1 MNHTLA
7 LSLHAAKRRLKIAF
21 AAALGLSLAA
31 AAPVSAMAQDT
42 PQVVR
47 IAVVAWSSGGK
58 TQYAGASALIDA
70 DKSLKNALA
79 ARHIKLQ
86 WVPVSTAAVG
96 TLVNEGF
103 ASGTI
108 DFAGYGDLPSVVA
121 NAAGTR
127 TKLIVPGGV
136 GSNTYLVVPENS
148 SAKSILDLKGK
159 RIALNRGRPW
169 EVSFNKLLAANGLKL
184 SDFRIFNLDPQA
196 GAAAVAAG
204 RVDGFFTLA
213 DAWSLADKH
222 VGKIIW
228 STKNAPDDWK
238 MRAELWGDAR
248 FVAQHPDITQ
258 IVADAYVRA
267 AWWISQPQNRDAFV
281 KILSA
286 SGQPESV
293 IRREY
298 DGEQTAW
305 KQQWAPLFTPALSAH
320 YRDVAAYSA
329 QARLAS
335 TPVDVNSLLA
345 PQFVANSLKSLK
357 LDNYWSSDATNVAKQ

>member
-1 MNHTLA
+1 MKRYFTRTFLPRFARQLRGGALA
-7 LSLHAAKRRLKIAF
+7 LS
-21 AAALGLSLAA
+21 AALPFASGAA
-31 AAPVSAMAQDT
+31 HADEAPK
-42 PQVVR
+42 VVR
-47 IAVVAWSSGGK
+47 IAVVAFSNGGK

-70 DKSLKNALA
+70 DKSLEKALA
-79 ARHIKLQ
+79 ARNIKLE

-96 TLVNEGF
+96 TLVNEAF
-103 ASGTI
+103 TNQSI
-108 DFAGYGDLPSVVA
+108 DFAAYGDLPSVVV

-136 GSNTYLVVPENS
+136 GSNAYLVVPANS
-148 SAKSILDLKGK
+148 TAKSIADLKGK

-169 EVSFNKLLAANGLKL
+169 EVPFGKLIAANGLEL

-213 DAWSLADKH
+213 DAWPLVDKQ

-228 STKNAPDDWK
+228 STKSAPDDWK

-248 FVAQHPDITQ
+248 FVARYPELTQ
-258 IVADAYVRA
+258 QVANAYVRA
-267 AWWISQPQNRDAFV
+267 AWWISQPRNRDAFV
-281 KILSA
+281 KVLTA

-293 IRREY
+293 VRREY
-298 DGEQTAW
+298 DGEKLPW
-305 KQQWAPLFTPALSAH
+305 KDQWSPLFTPALSAH
-320 YRDVAAYSA
+320 YRDVAAYSV

-335 TPVDVNSLLA
+335 EPVDVNSLLA
-345 PQFVANSLKSLK
+345 PQFVATALRQLGIEH
-357 LDNYWSSDATNVAKQ
+357 YWDDAAPGVASR